1 MHAARCRV
9 RTRVSGCDEGSQV
22 AWRFFITLCRVR
34 LRSSPLFSMM
44 QRLACLALLL
54 LLVAPLVSRTLEN
67 AASVLDGPL
76 CHSQPWQAGEAL
88 DAVGGKAH
96 AAQRSAD
103 VLTATAERWLGDKQD
118 LRHADGGH
126 AVACD
131 YCLLAAR
138 LLPWLLLACLL
149 WALSRCRLAVA
160 RLAIA
165 SPIAARWWAHAPRG
179 PP

>member
-1 MHAARCRV
+1 M
-9 RTRVSGCDEGSQV
+9 
-22 AWRFFITLCRVR
+22 
-34 LRSSPLFSMM
+34 FSMM

-54 LLVAPLVSRTLEN
+54 LLIAPLVSRTLEN

-76 CHSQPWQAGEAL
+76 CHSQTLQAGEAL

-103 VLTATAERWLGDKQD
+103 VQAATAERWLGDRQD

-126 AVACD
+126 GFACD

-138 LLPWLLLACLL
+138 LLPWLLMVCLL
-149 WALSRCRLAVA
+149 WALSRSRLAVE
-160 RLAIA
+160 RLAVA

-179 PP
+179 PPRLA